1 MLALCQLKNILTFKL
16 ELYNL
21 MFSNADTRITELN
34 QGQILTSI
42 LNMSV
47 EFVIQLLK
55 IDNIIE
61 SI

>member
-1 MLALCQLKNILTFKL
+1 VRKGLIENMFQANIISPLLVLASL
-16 ELYNL
+16 
-21 MFSNADTRITELN
+21 
-34 QGQILTSI
+34 

-55 IDNIIE
+55 IDDIID